1 MAKNYQIRWKRSDYT
16 KLSNAV
22 RNFNKKVK
30 AAEIANDLNEFNNY
44 LPELLTYKGVKANI
58 QTRRELNRVLTQ
70 LKNINKPTALDIV
83 YTKSGEAITQWERT
97 ETIRQ
102 AKIYENALKRQLQK
116 EPITDGMGNE
126 RRAELI
132 AQIGEIQDIENIRG
146 YERKKLWSKI
156 QKRGTFDYEFKMQ
169 VNFKENFLRTLKN
182 DYMNEPYY
190 KELMQKLSNMS
201 PSEFYNF
208 AYRNNLVD
216 WLAADWYKLD
226 RDKYAQLLRN
236 ADVVD
241 IPDYIYGEYQD

>member
-16 KLSNAV
+16 KLSSAI

-44 LPELLTYKGVKANI
+44 LPDQLNYKSVKAGI
-58 QTRRELNRVLTQ
+58 QTRKELNRVLTQ
-70 LKNINKPTALDIV
+70 LKNINKPKAFDIV
-83 YTKSGEAITQWERT
+83 YTKSGDAITTWERQ
-97 ETIRQ
+97 ETLKQ
-102 AKIYENALKRQLQK
+102 ARLYENALKRQLQK

-126 RRAELI
+126 RRQELL
-132 AQIGEIQDIENIRG
+132 AQISEIKEIENVKG
-146 YERKKLWSKI
+146 YERKKLWGKI
-156 QKRGTFDYEFKMQ
+156 QKRGTLDYEFKMQ
-169 VNFKENFLRTLKN
+169 VNFKENFLRTLRN
-182 DYMNEPYY
+182 DYMNEPYF
-190 KELMQKLSNMS
+190 KELMLKLSNMS
-201 PSEFYNF
+201 PNDFYNF

>member
-30 AAEIANDLNEFNNY
+30 AAEVANDLNEFNNY
-44 LPELLTYKGVKANI
+44 LPELLSYKGVKANI

-146 YERKKLWSKI
+146 YERK
-156 QKRGTFDYEFKMQ
+156 
-169 VNFKENFLRTLKN
+169 
-182 DYMNEPYY
+182 
-190 KELMQKLSNMS
+190 
-201 PSEFYNF
+201 
-208 AYRNNLVD
+208 
-216 WLAADWYKLD
+216 
-226 RDKYAQLLRN
+226 
-236 ADVVD
+236 
-241 IPDYIYGEYQD
+241 